1 MTEMADNMKRSLIT
15 VITGQFIPFR
25 VITEQEDYLQTRKL
39 LEGSFEND

>member
-1 MTEMADNMKRSLIT
+1 MTEMEYNMKRSIIT
-15 VITGQFIPFR
+15 VITGQLIPFR